1 MLVKDYLMHQA
12 ALHQLNPWLFA
23 VLYLLSKLLFL
34 FFVGRAVKNLKNK
47 RSFLIP
53 LLFAA
58 LGYSLPY
65 LYMVIS
71 GKNIPLWIFMVI
83 TLIYLFSGWSIYVK
97 LREIRQ
103 LGASMKHTDNHANP
117 GNLQN

>member
-47 RSFLIP
+47 R
-53 LLFAA
+53 
-58 LGYSLPY
+58 
-65 LYMVIS
+65 
-71 GKNIPLWIFMVI
+71 
-83 TLIYLFSGWSIYVK
+83 
-97 LREIRQ
+97 
-103 LGASMKHTDNHANP
+103 
-117 GNLQN
+117 